1 MQAVDMVA
9 GAGLLAIGALVLSS
23 ACSVAGQGS
32 APAETRESTTGGSR
46 YEDGHQHGCTTK
58 HLALEPAFASAV
70 AATADDDATTNKRGA
85 RLRSV
90 RPMGRLTR
98 DAVANG
104 PLAEVVAE
112 KGREIRKKLQLP
124 PSATDAECA
133 IEQKRWMRR
142 SALGFPRTASDYE
155 CEQEERKRVAAFEKA
170 LTPRQL
176 IAFAG
181 TPSEQEKVRIAL
193 RSCC

>member
-1 MQAVDMVA
+1 M
-9 GAGLLAIGALVLSS
+9 
-23 ACSVAGQGS
+23 
-32 APAETRESTTGGSR
+32 P
-46 YEDGHQHGCTTK
+46 
-58 HLALEPAFASAV
+58 
-70 AATADDDATTNKRGA
+70 KRGA

-90 RPMGRLTR
+90 RPMGKLTR

-112 KGREIRKKLQLP
+112 KGREIRQKLNLP
-124 PSATDAECA
+124 ATATDAECA

-142 SALGFPRTASDYE
+142 SALGFPRTATDYE